1 VSFEKCRF
9 INDEQVIQSEN
20 CVVEYTK
27 KDALYTLTLT
37 GNVKDKKGK
46 VKVVAKN
53 NGGEVSS
60 ESELIICGR
69 APEFVEK
76 PLKCTILEGI

>member
-1 VSFEKCRF
+1 MVVSET
-9 INDEQVIQSEN
+9 
-20 CVVEYTK
+20 CVVEYNK
-27 KDALYTLTLT
+27 KESLYTLNLI
-37 GNVKDKKGK
+37 GNVKDKAGK
-46 VKVVAKN
+46 VKIVAKN

-76 PLKCTILEGI
+76 PLKCTILEGSCPFLIQDVFHIS